1 MFVEKGSDDLCLGE
15 KFQSSSEIA
24 GSHRNSLGASVEEK
38 RVARVE
44 H

>member
-24 GSHRNSLGASVEEK
+24 GSHRNSFRASVEEK
-38 RVARVE
+38 RMLGVK

>member
-15 KFQSSSEIA
+15 KFQSSSERA
-24 GSHRNSLGASVEEK
+24 GSHRNSFGASVEEK